1 MDASQIVL
9 VAAVVIF
16 MIVRRFAG
24 SPVEVKSLALPVALT
39 AYGIYSLD
47 QGVHGRFTVAEVA
60 LLAVE
65 AIIGLLA
72 GLGRGATIQLYLRG
86 GHLWQRYTIVTLGV
100 WIGLIVLRIGLASGG
115 HAIGV
120 SLPTGGTV
128 MVTFGLSILVESL
141 VVQRRAAAT
150 GASIMPQRSRR
161 DRRVIGIR

>member
-1 MDASQIVL
+1 MDALQIVL

-24 SPVEVKSLALPVALT
+24 APVQAKSLAVPIALT

-47 QGVHGRFTVAEVA
+47 QDVHGRFTAAEIA

-86 GHLWQRYTIVTLGV
+86 GQLWQRYTVATLGV
-100 WIGLIVLRIGLASGG
+100 WIALIVLRIGLGSGG

-120 SLPTGGTV
+120 SLPMGGTI
-128 MVTFGLSILVESL
+128 MATFGLSLLAESL
-141 VVQRRAAAT
+141 VVQKRAAAT
-150 GASIMPQRSRR
+150 GVAIMPSQSHRGRGT
-161 DRRVIGIR
+161 IGIR

>member
-1 MDASQIVL
+1 MDALQIVL

-24 SPVEVKSLALPVALT
+24 SPVQAKSLALPIALT

-47 QGVHGRFTVAEVA
+47 QDVHGRFTAAEIA

-65 AIIGLLA
+65 AFIGLLA

-86 GHLWQRYTIVTLGV
+86 GHLWQRYTIATLGV
-100 WIGLIVLRIGLASGG
+100 WIALIVLRIGLASGG
-115 HAIGV
+115 HVIGV
-120 SLPTGGTV
+120 SLPMGGTI
-128 MVTFGLSILVESL
+128 MATFGLSLLVESL
-141 VVQRRAAAT
+141 VVQKRAAAT
-150 GASIMPQRSRR
+150 GAAIMPQQSRR

>member
-1 MDASQIVL
+1 MDALQIVL

-24 SPVEVKSLALPVALT
+24 SPVQAKSLALPT

-47 QGVHGRFTVAEVA
+47 QDVHGRFTAAEIA

-86 GHLWQRYTIVTLGV
+86 GHLWQRYTIATLGV
-100 WIGLIVLRIGLASGG
+100 WIALIVLRIGLASGG
-115 HAIGV
+115 HVIGV
-120 SLPTGGTV
+120 SLPMGGTI
-128 MVTFGLSILVESL
+128 MATFGLSLLVESL
-141 VVQRRAAAT
+141 VVQKRAAAT
-150 GASIMPQRSRR
+150 GAAIMPQQSRR